1 MRVKVLS
8 EIFNLPIF
16 QRFSRKFCQLTTWH
30 HWGGKIVN
38 YLPWSWNFHNKI
50 TLKIFQY
57 FYSPPAH
64 SQFSL
69 TSPVC
74 SRASQRLGIFEDER
88 LESVD
93 ILETFLGPTS
103 DQETPADGENQ
114 NVFILCPFLFTR
126 ATFSQVSR
134 KNIFLHNWH
143 FVPLGR
149 GNKFSPISQECW
161 RAI

>member
-1 MRVKVLS
+1 M
-8 EIFNLPIF
+8 
-16 QRFSRKFCQLTTWH
+16 
-30 HWGGKIVN
+30 
-38 YLPWSWNFHNKI
+38 
-50 TLKIFQY
+50 KIFKY
-57 FYSPPAH
+57 FYFPLAH

-134 KNIFLHNWH
+134 KKIFFSTIDTLSPWDGAINSVRSVKNAGEQYNDRSLKILFLRTE
-143 FVPLGR
+143 FVPQSLKG
-149 GNKFSPISQECW
+149 
-161 RAI
+161 